1 MEVQVEEVVHHGG
14 NSSES
19 GEKSSSEENQESK
32 KKFGMK
38 QKGVLTNSDEI
49 NWNSL
54 KSEIENLYLSLP
66 TITMELYQ
74 LNVNQEDVLGFNT
87 EYDKLTAMVKGE
99 KKEETLVQ
107 LTKLYDYF
115 PKFLRGTGQDELY
128 ITLVETK
135 NNILKAY
142 SKLDSQN
149 WQEISNDVKNGI
161 DSYSRL
167 LTSTEVDNSKQ
178 YNVSKTYI
186 MLNEL
191 QKAVTIQDSSVF
203 LIKYKNLIEE
213 INNI

>member
-1 MEVQVEEVVHHGG
+1 MEEVVHHGG

-87 EYDKLTAMVKGE
+87 EYDKLTAMVKDE

-135 NNILKAY
+135 NNVLKAY

>member
-1 MEVQVEEVVHHGG
+1 MHHGG

>member
-1 MEVQVEEVVHHGG
+1 MEEVVHHGG

-87 EYDKLTAMVKGE
+87 EYDKLTAMVKDE

>member
-87 EYDKLTAMVKGE
+87 EYDKLTAMVKDE

>member
-1 MEVQVEEVVHHGG
+1 MEEVVHHGG

-87 EYDKLTAMVKGE
+87 EYDKLTAMVKDE

-203 LIKYKNLIEE
+203 LIKYKHLIEE
-213 INNI
+213 LNNI

>member
-49 NWNSL
+49 NWISL

-87 EYDKLTAMVKGE
+87 EYDKLTAMVKDE

>member
-1 MEVQVEEVVHHGG
+1 MEEVVHHGG

-38 QKGVLTNSDEI
+38 QKGLLTNSDEI

-87 EYDKLTAMVKGE
+87 EYDKLTAMVKDE

>member
-1 MEVQVEEVVHHGG
+1 MERHGG

-19 GEKSSSEENQESK
+19 GEKSSSEENQENK

-38 QKGVLTNSDEI
+38 ANGVLTNSDEI

-87 EYDKLTAMVKGE
+87 EYDKLTAVVKDE
-99 KKEETLVQ
+99 KKEETLLQ
-107 LTKLYDYF
+107 LTKLYEYL
-115 PKFLRGTGQDELY
+115 PKFLRSTGQDELY

-135 NNILKAY
+135 NNVLKGY
-142 SKLDSQN
+142 SKLDGQN
-149 WQEISNDVKNGI
+149 WQDISNDIKNGI

-178 YNVSKTYI
+178 YNISKTYI

-191 QKAVTIQDSSVF
+191 QKAVNLQDSSVF

>member
-1 MEVQVEEVVHHGG
+1 MVHHGG

-19 GEKSSSEENQESK
+19 GEKSSSEENQKSK

-38 QKGVLTNSDEI
+38 QNGVLTNSDEI

-87 EYDKLTAMVKGE
+87 EYDKLTAVVKDE
-99 KKEETLVQ
+99 KKEETLSQ
-107 LTKLYDYF
+107 LTKLYDYL

-135 NNILKAY
+135 NNVLKAY
-142 SKLDSQN
+142 SKLDVQN

-191 QKAVTIQDSSVF
+191 QKAVTLQDSSVF

>member
-1 MEVQVEEVVHHGG
+1 MVHRGG

-38 QKGVLTNSDEI
+38 SNGVLTNSDEI
-49 NWNSL
+49 NWNSI

-87 EYDKLTAMVKGE
+87 EYDKLTAMVKAE
-99 KKEETLVQ
+99 KKEETLMQ
-107 LTKLYDYF
+107 LTKLYENL
-115 PKFLRGTGQDELY
+115 PKFLRATGQDELY

-142 SKLDSQN
+142 SKLDGQN
-149 WQEISNDVKNGI
+149 WQEISNDVKSGI

-167 LTSTEVDNSKQ
+167 LTSTEVDSSKQ